1 MQQGKRIIAGG
12 LLVLLM
18 LGLMP
23 ALSQADT
30 AAAVSYLKDQSL
42 DDWSAQA
49 LVAAG
54 ETVSDLSSFDD
65 FQPQSATDVARRIL
79 TLVALQQD
87 PAKFYPTL
95 NLVKELQ
102 TTYYQQQQIG
112 SADLLNDD
120 IFGILALA
128 SVRQTDSLVLQ
139 DAAVYLL
146 NHQNDDGG
154 WSWSTTGDSDT
165 NDTAAAI
172 MALLEVGLTT
182 DSPAI
187 SKALA
192 YLNSTQNSDGGW
204 PYSPGG
210 ESDSASTAWVI
221 STFTKA
227 GISVPA
233 EAIDFLLS
241 LQTVDG
247 SFKWVASDAS
257 GSKLMTS
264 FAVIALQQSYFPVKK
279 LPLLGNLLRIEG
291 SQQTYCHNYFQ
302 ADTALSIVEIAA
314 PVCNYTYEIED
325 TAYGP
330 YLKRIGSDEAAGSE
344 GWMYRVNWQM
354 PPVGAAD
361 YQLKPTDQVLWYFG
375 EWTVE
380 PLRLLVNSQW
390 LNQGDVLQVKVEV
403 WSDDRQDFK
412 PAAGVVI
419 EGLDQTYTTDDQGR
433 FSLTM
438 DRSGT
443 YTIWAEQ
450 PGKVRSNKVEVVVG
464 NLLTD
469 SVAWQ
474 VEIVNQEVPAVSFAV
489 LTEQIDFGSL
499 GRGEMA
505 SREIILQNNGQEL
518 LYVEA
523 VVKGEPELISNF
535 YLNGDSWYSYN
546 QLLPAQQEDS
556 VIAQLTIP
564 PTYQSQG
571 SKGGDIIFWAV
582 TAN

>member
-1 MQQGKRIIAGG
+1 MLKWKRTIIGG
-12 LLVLLM
+12 LVILLAAWIS
-18 LGLMP
+18 P
-23 ALSQADT
+23 RLSWADS

-42 DDWSAQA
+42 DDWTAQA

-54 ETVSDLSSFDD
+54 ETVSDLSLFDD

-87 PAKFYPTL
+87 PVKFYPAL
-95 NLVKELQ
+95 NLIKELQ

-112 SADLLNDD
+112 DEDLLNDD

-128 SVRQTDSLVLQ
+128 SMRQTDSLVLQ
-139 DAAVYLL
+139 DAVAYLL
-146 NHQNDDGG
+146 NHQNEDGG
-154 WSWSTTGDSDT
+154 WSWSVSGESDT

-172 MALLEVGLTT
+172 MALLEVGLTA

-210 ESDSASTAWVI
+210 ESDSASTAWVV
-221 STFTKA
+221 SAFTKA

-233 EAIDFLLS
+233 EAVDFLWS
-241 LQTVDG
+241 LQMEDG
-247 SFKWVASDAS
+247 SFKWVASDTA

-264 FAVIALQQSYFPVKK
+264 FAIIALQQSYFPVKK

-291 SQQTYCHNYFQ
+291 GQHTYCRNYFQ
-302 ADTALSIVEIAA
+302 TDTALSIIEVAA
-314 PVCNYTYEIED
+314 SVCNYTYEIED
-325 TAYGP
+325 TSYGP

-375 EWTVE
+375 EWTVD
-380 PLRLLVNSQW
+380 PLRLLVNSRR
-390 LNQGDVLQVKVEV
+390 LDQGDTLQVKVEV
-403 WSDDRQDFK
+403 WSDNIQDFE
-412 PAAGVVI
+412 PAAGAVI
-419 EGLDQTYTTDDQGR
+419 EGLDQTYITDNQGR
-433 FSLTM
+433 ISLVM
-438 DRSGT
+438 DKSGT

-450 PGKVRSNKVEVVVG
+450 SGKVRSNKVEVVVG

-474 VEIVNQEVPAVSFAV
+474 VEIINQETPTVSFAV

-499 GRGEMA
+499 SKGEMA
-505 SREIILQNNGQEL
+505 SREIILQNNGQEP

-523 VVKGEPELISNF
+523 IVKGEPELISNF

-546 QLLPAQQEDS
+546 QLLPAQEEDS

-564 PTYQSQG
+564 PTYQGQG

>member
-1 MQQGKRIIAGG
+1 MLRERRIIAGG

-18 LGLMP
+18 LWLLP
-23 ALSQADT
+23 ALSRADT
-30 AAAVSYLKDQSL
+30 AAAVSYLKKQSL

-54 ETVSDLSSFDD
+54 ETVTDLSWLDD

-87 PAKFYPTL
+87 PVKFYPAL
-95 NLVKELQ
+95 NLIKELQ

-112 SADLLNDD
+112 SVDLLNDD

-128 SVRQTDSLVLQ
+128 SVRRTDSLVLQ
-139 DAAVYLL
+139 DAAAYLL
-146 NHQNDDGG
+146 AHQNEDGG
-154 WSWSTTGDSDT
+154 WSWSISEESDT
-165 NDTAAAI
+165 NDTAAAV
-172 MALLEVGLTT
+172 MALLEVGLTA

-187 SKALA
+187 SQALA
-192 YLNSTQNSDGGW
+192 YLNSAQNSDGGW

-221 STFTKA
+221 SAFVKA
-227 GISVPA
+227 GVSVPA
-233 EAIDFLLS
+233 EAIDFLWS
-241 LQTVDG
+241 LQTEDG
-247 SFKWVASDAS
+247 SFKWVASDTS

-279 LPLLGNLLRIEG
+279 LPLLGNWLRIEG
-291 SQQTYCHNYFQ
+291 SQQTYCRDYFQ
-302 ADTALSIVEIAA
+302 ADTALSIVEVAA
-314 PVCNYTYEIED
+314 PVCSYTYEIED

-330 YLKRIGSDEAAGSE
+330 YLKRIGSDEAAGNE

-361 YQLKPTDQVLWYFG
+361 YQLKPTDRVLWYFG
-375 EWTVE
+375 EWTAE
-380 PLRLLVNSQW
+380 PLRLLVNSRW
-390 LNQGDVLQVKVEV
+390 LDQGDTLQIKVEV
-403 WSDDRQDFK
+403 WSDDSGGFE
-412 PAAGVVI
+412 PAAGAVI
-419 EGLDQTYTTDDQGR
+419 QGLDQTYTTDSQGR
-433 FSLTM
+433 ISVIM
-438 DRSGT
+438 DKSGT

-450 PGKVRSNKVEVVVG
+450 TGKVRSNQVEVVVG

-474 VEIVNQEVPAVSFAV
+474 VEIVDQEVPAVSFAV

-505 SREIILQNNGQEL
+505 SREIILQNNGQQP

-523 VVKGEPELISNF
+523 IVKGEPELISNF
-535 YLNGDSWYSYN
+535 YLNGESWYSYN
-546 QLLPAQQEDS
+546 QLLPAQQQDV
-556 VIAQLTIP
+556 VIAQLTVP
-564 PTYQSQG
+564 PTYQGQG
-571 SKGGDIIFWAV
+571 NKGGDIIFWAV
-582 TAN
+582 AAN